1 MLFVMTV
8 TDFGNYT
15 DKKQG
20 RIWSKNMSVSILNG
34 FFIEQ
39 NIVHYLQKR
48 YIFFTAYFIG
58 NEENLY
64 VDGKIKNMIP
74 VEKPPM

>member
-1 MLFVMTV
+1 
-8 TDFGNYT
+8 
-15 DKKQG
+15 
-20 RIWSKNMSVSILNG
+20 MSVSILNG

-39 NIVHYLQKR
+39 NIAHYLQKR

-74 VEKPPM
+74 VEKPPT